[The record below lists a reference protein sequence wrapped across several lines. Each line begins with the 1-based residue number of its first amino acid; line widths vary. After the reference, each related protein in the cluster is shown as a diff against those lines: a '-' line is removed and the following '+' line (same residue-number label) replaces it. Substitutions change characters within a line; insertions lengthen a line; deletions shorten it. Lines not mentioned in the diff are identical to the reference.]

1 VLLNKEEKM
10 KKTTISKL
18 ALGLLAALSF
28 NAMADE
34 NPWMVRARATHLNWD
49 NKNDSQLS
57 NAVGADVNAKNQ
69 TIPEVDVTYFF
80 TKNIA
85 AELVLSYPQ
94 RVEVRAGQDTLG
106 SVTALPPT
114 LLAQYH
120 FTQFGP
126 LKPYV
131 GAGINYTRFGSRDL
145 GAGNLVS
152 VEQSSFGY
160 AAQVG
165 ADYMLTKNWGINL
178 DVKYIQIKTDVV
190 LNSANASLGKLD
202 LSPIATSVG
211 VTYKF

>member
-1 VLLNKEEKM
+1 MINKENKM
-10 KKTTISKL
+10 KKATISKL
-18 ALGLLAALSF
+18 ALGLLATLSF
-28 NAMADE
+28 GAMAQE

-49 NKNDSQLS
+49 NGQS
-57 NAVGADVNAKNQ
+57 GAAQSLDVNAKNK
-69 TIPEVDVTYFF
+69 TIPEVDITYFF

-85 AELVLSYPQ
+85 AELVLTYPQ
-94 RVEVRAGQDTLG
+94 RVDVRSGQNSLG
-106 SVTALPPT
+106 TVTALPPT

-120 FTQFGP
+120 FTDFGP

-131 GAGINYTRFGSRDL
+131 GAGVNYTRFGSRNL
-145 GAGNLVS
+145 GSANAFS
-152 VEQSSFGY
+152 VETSSIGY

-178 DVKYIQIKTDVV
+178 DVKYLQIKTDVID
-190 LNSANASLGKLD
+190 NNTNASAGTLK

>member
-1 VLLNKEEKM
+1 M

-28 NAMADE
+28 NAIAQE

-49 NKNDSQLS
+49 NGQSTATINQSGL
-57 NAVGADVNAKNQ
+57 DVKAKNK
-69 TIPEVDVTYFF
+69 TIPELDVTYFF
-80 TKNIA
+80 SKNIA

-94 RVEVRAGQDTLG
+94 RVEVTAVSGSLG
-106 SVTALPPT
+106 TVTAIPPT
-114 LLAQYH
+114 LLAQYR

-131 GAGINYTRFGSRDL
+131 GAGINYTRFGSRNL
-145 GAGNLVS
+145 GADDYS
-152 VEQSSFGY
+152 VEKSSVGY
-160 AAQVG
+160 AAQIG

-178 DVKYIQIKTDVV
+178 DVKYLQIETDVIV
-190 LNSANASLGKLD
+190 NSSGASAGTLK
-202 LSPIATSVG
+202 LSPISTSVG

>member
-1 VLLNKEEKM
+1 MNVR
-10 KKTTISKL
+10 TISKL
-18 ALGLLAALSF
+18 ALGLLAALSI
-28 NAMADE
+28 NAIAQE

-49 NKNDSQLS
+49 NSENSQL
-57 NAVGADVNAKNQ
+57 AAAGLGVNAKNK
-69 TIPEVDVTYFF
+69 TIPELDISYFF

-85 AELVLSYPQ
+85 AELVLTYPQ
-94 RVEVRAGQDTLG
+94 RVNVNSTAAGDLGYVR
-106 SVTALPPT
+106 ALPPT

-131 GAGINYTRFGSRDL
+131 GVGLNYTIFSRRQSL
-145 GAGNLVS
+145 AGGAYG
-152 VEQSSFGY
+152 VESSSFSY

-165 ADYMLTKNWGINL
+165 ADYMLTKNWGVNL
-178 DVKYIQIKTDVV
+178 DVKYLRIKTDVV
-190 LNSANASLGKLD
+190 LASGAHAGNLN

>member
-1 VLLNKEEKM
+1 MNKK
-10 KKTTISKL
+10 TISKL

-28 NAMADE
+28 NAIAQE
-34 NPWMVRARATHLNWD
+34 NPWMVRVRATDLNWE
-49 NKNDSQLS
+49 NGQSTATI
-57 NAVGADVNAKNQ
+57 NASGLNVNAKDK
-69 TIPEVDVTYFF
+69 TIPELDITYFF

-85 AELVLSYPQ
+85 AELVLTYPQ
-94 RVEVRAGQDTLG
+94 RVDIRSHSTSLG
-106 SVTALPPT
+106 TVTALPPT

-131 GAGINYTRFGSRDL
+131 GAGINYTRFGSRNL
-145 GAGNLVS
+145 GGADEYS
-152 VEQSSFGY
+152 VEKSSVGY
-160 AAQVG
+160 AAQIG

-178 DVKYIQIKTDVV
+178 DVKYIQIKTDV
-190 LNSANASLGKLD
+190 LSAGVSAGTLD

>member
-1 VLLNKEEKM
+1 MNKK
-10 KKTTISKL
+10 TISKL

-28 NAMADE
+28 NAIAQE
-34 NPWMVRARATHLNWD
+34 NPWMVRVRATDLNWE
-49 NKNDSQLS
+49 NGQSTATI
-57 NAVGADVNAKNQ
+57 NASGLNVNAKDK
-69 TIPEVDVTYFF
+69 TIPEVDITYFF
-80 TKNIA
+80 NKNIA

-94 RVEVRAGQDTLG
+94 RVEVKAGQASLG
-106 SVTALPPT
+106 TVTALPPT

-131 GAGINYTRFGSRDL
+131 GAGLNYTRFGSREL
-145 GAGNLVS
+145 NNGSTFYS
-152 VEQSSFGY
+152 VEKSSIGY
-160 AAQVG
+160 AAQIG

-178 DVKYIQIKTDVV
+178 DVKYIQIKTDV
-190 LNSANASLGKLD
+190 LSAGVSAGTLD

>member
-1 VLLNKEEKM
+1 MNKK
-10 KKTTISKL
+10 TISKL

-28 NAMADE
+28 NAIAQE
-34 NPWMVRARATHLNWD
+34 NPWMVRVRATDLNWE
-49 NKNDSQLS
+49 NGQSTATI
-57 NAVGADVNAKNQ
+57 NASGLNVNAKDK
-69 TIPEVDVTYFF
+69 TIPELDITYFF

-94 RVEVRAGQDTLG
+94 RVEVKAGQASLG
-106 SVTALPPT
+106 TVTALPPT

-131 GAGINYTRFGSRDL
+131 GAGLNYTRFGSREL
-145 GAGNLVS
+145 NNGSTFYS
-152 VEQSSFGY
+152 VEKSSIGY
-160 AAQVG
+160 AAQIG

-178 DVKYIQIKTDVV
+178 DVKYIQIKTDV
-190 LNSANASLGKLD
+190 LSAGVSAGTLD